1 MKRLIIILCLFSPL
15 LHAGFPGYV
24 GWYLSN
30 DDITGEPK
38 LLGAPIPYIS
48 SMCPEHLPFD
58 YEKENHQDSNI
69 RKKYKDDM
77 VKRNKEIRDC
87 INRNNKEEKIRE
99 KRKDL
104 LMKIYKSEHSLWS
117 QGYRNIYFDWN
128 KDGVISNE
136 FFRRDKE
143 YNLPES
149 NIVIKRSEK

>member
-1 MKRLIIILCLFSPL
+1 MKRLIISLCFFSPL
-15 LHAGFPGYV
+15 LYAGFPGYV

-38 LLGAPIPYIS
+38 LLGAPIWS
-48 SMCPEHLPFD
+48 SICPEHLQFD
-58 YEKENHQDSNI
+58 YEKENHQDPNI
-69 RKKYKDDM
+69 KKKYKDDM
-77 VKRNKEIRDC
+77 IKRNKEIRDC
-87 INRNNKEEKIRE
+87 INRNNKEQKIRE

-128 KDGVISNE
+128 KDGFISNE